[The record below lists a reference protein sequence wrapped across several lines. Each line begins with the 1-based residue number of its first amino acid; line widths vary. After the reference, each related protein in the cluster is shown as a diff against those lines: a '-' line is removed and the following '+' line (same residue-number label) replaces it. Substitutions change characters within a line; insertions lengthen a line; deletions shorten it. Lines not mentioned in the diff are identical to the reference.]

1 MRADVSE
8 SIYLLLFVLRYKRD
22 FFRCYSASIMETA
35 TTSNNAIFAKK
46 KIRHEGNQEETITVS
61 SSSSSY
67 CRLSDNHCGRSL
79 LHNGKIVQM
88 FHNYLYIFCDG
99 C

>member
-46 KIRHEGNQEETITVS
+46 K
-61 SSSSSY
+61 
-67 CRLSDNHCGRSL
+67 SDMKEIKRRPSPSAAVAAATAALVIIIAVGRYFIMV
-79 LHNGKIVQM
+79 K
-88 FHNYLYIFCDG
+88 
-99 C
+99 